1 MKLYLFGWAELGEAA
16 AELKMIEKIIRD
28 INPKQVLH
36 IGFARTVTDEEERA
50 GDRFHRNIQITDIE
64 YLNAENPE
72 DIAKAENP
80 LIFIS
85 GGSEP
90 QRLINKINADPWLLQ
105 LIYNASHIIGES
117 SGAKILATYFR
128 PGKRDPEQKM
138 IPGLDIIKDTL
149 IEGHYTQRNKQAA
162 LIQRMKET
170 GINYGIGI
178 DTCTAMVGDADN
190 IMHIYTTI
198 GKGSVYLKEINK

>member
-1 MKLYLFGWAELGEAA
+1 
-16 AELKMIEKIIRD
+16 MIEKIIRD

-90 QRLINKINADPWLLQ
+90 QRLINKINADP
-105 LIYNASHIIGES
+105 
-117 SGAKILATYFR
+117 
-128 PGKRDPEQKM
+128 
-138 IPGLDIIKDTL
+138 
-149 IEGHYTQRNKQAA
+149 
-162 LIQRMKET
+162 
-170 GINYGIGI
+170 
-178 DTCTAMVGDADN
+178 
-190 IMHIYTTI
+190 
-198 GKGSVYLKEINK
+198 

>member
-1 MKLYLFGWAELGEAA
+1 
-16 AELKMIEKIIRD
+16 
-28 INPKQVLH
+28 
-36 IGFARTVTDEEERA
+36 
-50 GDRFHRNIQITDIE
+50 
-64 YLNAENPE
+64 
-72 DIAKAENP
+72 
-80 LIFIS
+80 
-85 GGSEP
+85 
-90 QRLINKINADPWLLQ
+90 
-105 LIYNASHIIGES
+105 
-117 SGAKILATYFR
+117 
-128 PGKRDPEQKM
+128 M